1 MAIAMQGSSSTIY
14 IMRNKGIGGNISFEP
29 KIDLSLQVY
38 FNVAVGDIDGDG
50 KPDLVAT
57 DYSTVNV
64 LKNLSSIGNIAFG
77 TPQSFPVG
85 PINECVSIGDL
96 NGDGKPDLVTS
107 NWGDKTVSVL
117 INHSNAGSIAFN
129 DQVTYPVGA
138 NPNFVGI
145 VDFDGDSRPDLAVAN
160 TSEDFVTILRNA
172 NNLVTGII
180 NLGNDQYIKIYPNP
194 VKNDLYFYWQIQ
206 NTTSLK
212 VILSDLQG
220 RQVLAKQN
228 VHNAEAIDLNILPAG
243 IYFLKILSKDQR
255 INYTTKIIKQ

>member
-1 MAIAMQGSSSTIY
+1 
-14 IMRNKGIGGNISFEP
+14 MRNKGTGGNISFEP
-29 KIDLSLQVY
+29 KIDLSIQVY

-57 DYSTVNV
+57 HYSTVNV

-77 TPQSFPVG
+77 TAQSFPVG
-85 PINECVSIGDL
+85 TINECVSIGDL
-96 NGDGKPDLVTS
+96 NGDGKPDLATA

-117 INHSNAGSIAFN
+117 INHSNPGSFTFDN
-129 DQVTYPVGA
+129 QVTYPVGA

-145 VDFDGDSRPDLAVAN
+145 TDFDGDTRPDLAIAN

-180 NLGNDQYIKIYPNP
+180 NIGNEQYIKIYPNP
-194 VKNDLYFYWQIQ
+194 VKNNLSVYWNIQ
-206 NTTSLK
+206 NTASLN
-212 VILSDLQG
+212 VILTDLQG
-220 RQVLAKQN
+220 RQILSRQN
-228 VHNAEAIDLNILPAG
+228 VHNAESIDLNKFPAG
-243 IYFLKILSKDQR
+243 IYFLKILSKDQK